1 MNDSITSDVVIVEHM
16 RKAFGDN
23 EVLRDVSLRVGRGE
37 VVAVIGS
44 SGSGKS
50 TMLRS
55 IIGLERVD
63 GGTVIFEGADLVRD
77 GIYVPE
83 KQQRRIL
90 RRMGMVFQHFNLF
103 PHLSVKDNL
112 ITAPVTVAKKHK
124 SEAAEKAKELLSKV
138 GLLDKLD
145 AMPSSLSGGQKQ
157 RVAIARTLMMEP
169 RVLLFDEPT
178 SALDPELTG
187 EVLEVIRELAA
198 DRMTMVIVTHEM
210 TFARD
215 VADRV
220 IFMDNGFIAAEGS
233 PKEIFYDSQNAR
245 LDAFLK
251 SFRDR

>member
-23 EVLRDVSLRVGRGE
+23 EVLRDVSLRVGWGE

-83 KQQRRIL
+83 KQQQRIL

-157 RVAIARTLMMEP
+157 RVAIARALMMEP

>member
-23 EVLRDVSLRVGRGE
+23 EVLRDVSLRVGWGE

-83 KQQRRIL
+83 KQQQRIL

-157 RVAIARTLMMEP
+157 RVAIARALMMEP

-220 IFMDNGFIAAEGS
+220 IFMDNGLIAAEGS

>member
-63 GGTVIFEGADLVRD
+63 GGTVIFEGSDLVRD

-112 ITAPVTVAKKHK
+112 ITATVTVAKKHK
-124 SEAAEKAKELLSKV
+124 AEAAEKAKELLSKV

-157 RVAIARTLMMEP
+157 RVAIARALMMEP

-220 IFMDNGFIAAEGS
+220 IFMDNGLIAAEGS